1 MLKVL
6 TWNVAGRTGRL
17 ADQIRTVLRQ
27 DADIVCL
34 QEVRESTLPAWTE
47 AFAATGLDQ
56 AVDSSGRSDRKLF
69 NLTVSHWPVTEL
81 EPFSLP
87 QPERA
92 ISARVRTAFGALEV
106 HNVHVPPLRGDGSVK
121 IQTLIATHEA
131 LAVPS
136 SGHRLL
142 CGDLNTSGREPGSAD
157 TEVTGRWAIAQNLL
171 LRGLSEWDLHDI
183 YRELHGFRGTEVSCS
198 TPGHYRKRG
207 SRLDHILASRSL
219 HPIHC
224 EYQHGWRQEGFS
236 DHSAVE
242 GIFEPE
248 PA

>member
-17 ADQIRTVLRQ
+17 ADQVRTVLRQ

-34 QEVRESTLPAWTE
+34 QEVRESTRPVWAE
-47 AFAATGLDQ
+47 ALASAGLSQ
-56 AVDSSGRSDRKLF
+56 VADSSGRSDRRLF
-69 NLTVSHWPVTEL
+69 NLTASHWPVTEL
-81 EPFSLP
+81 DRFAVP
-87 QPERA
+87 QPERVV
-92 ISARVRTAFGALEV
+92 SVRVRTDRGAIEV
-106 HNVHVPPLRGDGSVK
+106 HNIHVPPLRGDGAAK
-121 IQTLIATHEA
+121 IETLVATHEA

-142 CGDLNTSGREPGSAD
+142 CGDLNTAGREFAGSD
-157 TEVTGRWAIAQNLL
+157 PEITGRWAIAEGLL
-171 LRGLSEWDLHDI
+171 LRGLADWDLHDI
-183 YRELHGFRGTEVSCS
+183 YRELHGTRGTEVSCS
-198 TPGHYRKRG
+198 TPGHYRKKG
-207 SRLDHILASRSL
+207 SRLDHMLASRSL
-219 HPIHC
+219 RPVHC

-248 PA
+248 FA